1 MNNKGTTAILT
12 VFLVILIDQI
22 SKIMVKT
29 SMRLEDSFNV
39 LGTWF
44 QIHFTENP
52 GMAMGISWGGV
63 FGKYALSGFRI
74 IAIAFLTYY
83 IYTLIK
89 KKAHTGFIF
98 AMSLILAGA
107 AGNIFD
113 SLFYGLF
120 FSESTIF
127 EVATAFP
134 EIGYTTFMQGKVV
147 DMLYFPMFYMPEWV
161 PVLGGHKF
169 FPYIFNVADAA
180 ISIGVII
187 ILLFQKRF
195 SLIQEFKD

>member
-1 MNNKGTTAILT
+1 LNKKSIIAIVT
-12 VFLVILIDQI
+12 VFSVILIDQV

-29 SMRLEDSFNV
+29 SMRLDESFAV
-39 LGTWF
+39 LGNWF
-44 QIHFTENP
+44 YIHFTENP
-52 GMAMGISWGGV
+52 GMAMGIEWGGV
-63 FGKYALSGFRI
+63 AGKYFLSGFRMV
-74 IAIAFLTYY
+74 AITFITYY

-89 KKAHTGFIF
+89 NKAHTGFIF

-113 SLFYGLF
+113 SLFYGLY
-120 FSESTIF
+120 FSESDVFTI
-127 EVATAFP
+127 AKAFP
-134 EIGYTTFMQGKVV
+134 EKGYTTFMQGKVV

-180 ISIGVII
+180 ISVGVAL
-187 ILLFQKRF
+187 ILLFQKTF
-195 SLIQEFKD
+195 SVDFNDK